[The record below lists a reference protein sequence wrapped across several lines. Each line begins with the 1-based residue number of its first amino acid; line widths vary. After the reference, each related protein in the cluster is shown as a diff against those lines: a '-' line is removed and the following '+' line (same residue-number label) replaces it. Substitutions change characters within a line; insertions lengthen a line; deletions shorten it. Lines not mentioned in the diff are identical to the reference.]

1 MLFSSLTFLF
11 YFLPCAI
18 LLYFAVPEKLRN
30 LVLLIASLVF
40 YAWGE
45 PKYILLML
53 IGITNSYIAGLLIE
67 KYRGS
72 IVSRLVLI
80 ISSAI
85 STGCLVWFKYAGFF
99 AENFSRLTGIPV
111 PALSIALPIGISFY
125 TFQMLSYIIDVYRKD
140 AEAQKNPI
148 DLALYVSLFPQLIAG
163 PIVRYSDIALQL
175 RSRTHSLSKAASGIR
190 VFVIGLSKKILLANS
205 LGELCSSCIGA
216 DDKSVLLCWIYAI
229 GYSLQIYFDFSG
241 YSDMAV
247 GLGRIFG
254 FEFCRNF
261 NYPFISRSITE
272 FWRRWH
278 MSLGTWFR
286 DYVYI
291 PLGGSRT
298 SHIKWLRNILIVW
311 MLTGFW
317 HGAEWNFILWG
328 LYFGLLLILEKLLL
342 GKLLQNSRILSRVY
356 LIITVLISF
365 VIFSASDTGTASELL
380 SGMLGI
386 GGLPLLSSEQL
397 SLLGGFGVIL
407 AAAVIGAT
415 PIPAMLFRLAEKNRY
430 GEVLTAIAEP
440 VILAILT
447 LVCTAYL
454 VDGSFNPFLYF
465 RF

>member
-11 YFLPCAI
+11 CFLPLVI
-18 LLYFAVPEKLRN
+18 LLYFAAPERMKN
-30 LVLLIASLVF
+30 TVLLLSSLVF

-53 IGITNSYIAGLLIE
+53 TGIINSFIAGVLIE
-67 KYRGS
+67 RFRKS
-72 IVSRLVLI
+72 AISKLVLV

-85 STGCLVWFKYAGFF
+85 SIGCLVWFKYAGFF

-111 PALSIALPIGISFY
+111 PALNIALPIGISFY
-125 TFQMLSYIIDVYRKD
+125 TFQMLSYVIDVYRGD
-140 AEAQKNPI
+140 TEAQKNPI
-148 DLALYVSLFPQLIAG
+148 SLALYISLFPQLIAG

-175 RSRTHSLSKAASGIR
+175 GSRTHSISKAASGIR
-190 VFVIGLSKKILLANS
+190 LFVIGLSKKILLANS
-205 LGELCSSCIGA
+205 LGELCSGCTGA
-216 DDKSVLLCWIYAI
+216 EEKSVLLCWMYAI

-298 SHIKWLRNILIVW
+298 SRIKWLRNILIVW

-317 HGAEWNFILWG
+317 HGAEWNFIIWG
-328 LYFGLLLILEKLLL
+328 LYFGILLMLEKLLL
-342 GKLLQNSRILSRVY
+342 GKLLQGSQVLSRVY

-380 SGMLGI
+380 TGMLGT
-386 GGLPLLSSEQL
+386 GGLPFASAEQL
-397 SLLGGFGVIL
+397 YLMGSFGVIL
-407 AAAVIGAT
+407 VIAVIGAT
-415 PIPAMLFRLAEKNRY
+415 PVPATLFHLAEKNRY
-430 GEVLTAIAEP
+430 GEDLIAIAEP
-440 VILAILT
+440 IILAVLT